1 MNSENLKK
9 ILKPLI
15 KQCVKEVIFEEGAL
29 SKIIQEVTIGLTSSQ
44 SLIENKDKEDKQ
56 RKIEETNKRLE
67 EKKKNLLNSIGAD
80 AYNNI
85 NIFENTTP
93 LSSGGTTSPN
103 TSAASP
109 LSNIDPNDPG
119 VDISGLFGNLS
130 ENWKKMV

>member
-44 SLIENKDKEDKQ
+44 SLIENKDKENKQ